1 VPIFLRKAVDFKPP
15 SSLDVPLVMIGPGT
29 GVAPFRGFLQQ
40 RLADIKVGAVVTWTA
55 FNVKG
60 NQANQNIK
68 GNQCTQR
75 GRPGSPAYWF

>member
-1 VPIFLRKAVDFKPP
+1 MPIFLRKAVDFKPP

-40 RLADIKVGAVVTWTA
+40 RLADIKVGAVVAWTA
-55 FNVKG
+55 FDVD
-60 NQANQNIK
+60 IK
-68 GNQCTQR
+68 GNQRTQR